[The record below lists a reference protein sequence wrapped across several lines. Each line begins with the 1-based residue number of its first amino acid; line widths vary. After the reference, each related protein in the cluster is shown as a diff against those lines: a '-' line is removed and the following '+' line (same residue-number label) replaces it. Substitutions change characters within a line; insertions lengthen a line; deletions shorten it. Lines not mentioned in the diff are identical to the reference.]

1 MTKRGPGAGK
11 LLKRVIWQA
20 PTAVPNGMGGT
31 FQGWE
36 DRTFA
41 CHAAMMY
48 LRGGETV
55 QAARLEGRQP
65 VVVTIRACSD
75 AAAIR
80 ENWRMV
86 DEDTGILYNV
96 RLPPV
101 LTDDRAFYEITAES
115 GVPT

>member
-1 MTKRGPGAGK
+1 MTKRGPGAGR
-11 LLKRVIWQA
+11 LVNVVIWQA
-20 PTAVPNGMGGT
+20 PVAVPNGMGGT
-31 FQGWE
+31 YQGWE
-36 DRTFA
+36 TETFR
-41 CHAAMMY
+41 CHAMLLF

-65 VVVTIRACSD
+65 VVATIRATSE

-80 ENWRMV
+80 ENWRMIDAETQV
-86 DEDTGILYNV
+86 IYNV

-101 LTDDRAFYEITAES
+101 PTDDRAFFEITAES

>member
-11 LLKRVIWQA
+11 LINKVIFQK
-20 PTAVPNGMGGT
+20 PIEMPNSTGGT
-31 FQGWE
+31 YQGWE
-36 DRTFA
+36 EATYTCRATFKW
-41 CHAAMMY
+41 

-65 VVVTIRACSD
+65 VVVTIRASV
-75 AAAIR
+75 AARQIR
-80 ENWRMV
+80 ENWRMI
-86 DEDTGILYNV
+86 DAETAIPYDV

-101 LTDDRAFYEITAES
+101 PTDDWAFLEITAES